1 MIDIERVLKSE
12 LDSELSVK
20 GYAFDDNCYFKSND
34 NFLTYFLS
42 FDFSESEYRVFVG
55 IARRDESLDVDK
67 APEGAYL
74 HRYFTGG
81 SLSDSPK
88 SFPFKSE
95 SDLRQHLIR
104 LKQNLKNVIFPFFE
118 STTNVD
124 QYADNLS
131 VTDCMVSYEIY
142 QELGLTEKAIQEGK
156 VVLEQYHNMRDISKI
171 GNKLREIENFIAGQ
185 STALNKLL
193 QRIKKSCAFFNR

>member
-1 MIDIERVLKSE
+1 MNDIEQVLRSV
-12 LDSELSVK
+12 LDSELSNK
-20 GYAFDDNCYFKSND
+20 GYAFDDNCYFQNND

-42 FDFSESEYRVFVG
+42 FDFSEREYRVFVG
-55 IARRDESLDVDK
+55 ITRNDESKCINK

-95 SDLRQHLIR
+95 SDLRQHLMR
-104 LKQNLKNVIFPFFE
+104 LKENLKSVIFPFFE
-118 STTNVD
+118 STASLE

-142 QELGLTEKAIQEGK
+142 QELGLVEKAVQEGK
-156 VVLEQYHNMRDISKI
+156 VVLEQYQNMRDIDQI
-171 GNKLREIENFIAGQ
+171 FNKLKEIENFIAGE
-185 STALNKLL
+185 SAVLNKLL
-193 QRIKKSCAFFNR
+193 QRIM